1 MTKKGTKTRL
11 VRTEGPISDMDY
23 HKVGTWP
30 SDKPLPEI
38 HPPWL
43 KKGTKTIPSRTEGP
57 ISDMDY
63 HKIGTVPP
71 GTPLREIHPP
81 WLEPQPQ
88 RTLGTF
94 QLEDER
100 MTEDVDLAPLAR
112 LLSDDGEEQ
121 PRMMRCG
128 ICGAMTEALPDY
140 MPHDAISEAEAEEDG
155 AEEAWAAMEA
165 GAAHVCRPCALTVPP
180 SLLKAAIDN
189 PFDYALGLRSGHVLR
204 FKGCQFH
211 GAWVTIMLGEGVRSE
226 PLGTHYT
233 FDRGVDVRLDEIV
246 WCADAPQGS

>member
-1 MTKKGTKTRL
+1 MTKKGTKTRP
-11 VRTEGPISDMDY
+11 VRSEGPISDMDY
-23 HKVGTWP
+23 HKVGT
-30 SDKPLPEI
+30 
-38 HPPWL
+38 
-43 KKGTKTIPSRTEGP
+43 
-57 ISDMDY
+57 
-63 HKIGTVPP
+63 VPP
-71 GTPLREIHPP
+71 GTPLGEKHPP
-81 WLEPQPQ
+81 WLEPPTPQ
-88 RTLGTF
+88 RTLGKF
-94 QLEDER
+94 QLEDDR

-140 MPHDAISEAEAEEDG
+140 MPHDAISEDG

-165 GAAHVCRPCALTVPP
+165 GAAHVCQPCALTVPP

-211 GAWVTIMLGEGVRSE
+211 GAWVTIMWNDDLTGERVDGVSSG
-226 PLGTHYT
+226 PVLGTHYT
-233 FDRGVDVRLDEIV
+233 FDRGVDVRLDDIV

>member
-1 MTKKGTKTRL
+1 MTKKVTKKLTRS
-11 VRTEGPISDMDY
+11 EGPISDMDY
-23 HKVGTWP
+23 HVV
-30 SDKPLPEI
+30 
-38 HPPWL
+38 
-43 KKGTKTIPSRTEGP
+43 
-57 ISDMDY
+57 
-63 HKIGTVPP
+63 GTVPP
-71 GTPLREIHPP
+71 GTPLGEIHPP
-81 WLEPQPQ
+81 WLEPPTPQ
-88 RTLGTF
+88 RTLGAF

-112 LLSDDGEEQ
+112 LLSDDGEKQ

-165 GAAHVCRPCALTVPP
+165 GVAHVCRPCALTVPP
-180 SLLKAAIDN
+180 SLLKAAFDKC
-189 PFDYALGLRSGHVLR
+189 FDYALGLRSGHVIR
-204 FKGCQFH
+204 FDGCQFH
-211 GAWVTIMLGEGVRSE
+211 GQWVTVTLMDPNLEDWTGTDGVRA
-226 PLGTHYT
+226 PVLGTRYT

>member
-1 MTKKGTKTRL
+1 
-11 VRTEGPISDMDY
+11 
-23 HKVGTWP
+23 
-30 SDKPLPEI
+30 
-38 HPPWL
+38 
-43 KKGTKTIPSRTEGP
+43 
-57 ISDMDY
+57 
-63 HKIGTVPP
+63 
-71 GTPLREIHPP
+71 
-81 WLEPQPQ
+81 
-88 RTLGTF
+88 
-94 QLEDER
+94 

-140 MPHDAISEAEAEEDG
+140 MPHDAISEDEAEEDG

-211 GAWVTIMLGEGVRSE
+211 GAWVTIMWNDDLTGERVDGVSSG
-226 PLGTHYT
+226 PVLGTHYT